1 MIQGIGLR
9 ENLQKTIDSLSHEI
23 RGSCTFSL
31 EAIHWMMCW
40 LCNLQLKRNVEILR
54 SDQLVFQVESKN
66 SMDTAMYNESVVVR
80 LVTRRVEARS

>member
-1 MIQGIGLR
+1 
-9 ENLQKTIDSLSHEI
+9 
-23 RGSCTFSL
+23 
-31 EAIHWMMCW
+31 MMCW
-40 LCNLQLKRNVEILR
+40 LCNLQLERNVEILR

>member
-31 EAIHWMMCW
+31 EAIH
-40 LCNLQLKRNVEILR
+40 
-54 SDQLVFQVESKN
+54 
-66 SMDTAMYNESVVVR
+66 
-80 LVTRRVEARS
+80 